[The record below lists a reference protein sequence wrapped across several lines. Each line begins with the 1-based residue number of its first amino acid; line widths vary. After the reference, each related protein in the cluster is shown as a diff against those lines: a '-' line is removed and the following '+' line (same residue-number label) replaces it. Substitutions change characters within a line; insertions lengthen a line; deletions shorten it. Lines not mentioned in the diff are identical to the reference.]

1 MKQNQKLWPTKSTM
15 MGQEKR
21 SKSLDVKLLKNVN
34 MNFQSFQ
41 GTGQEQK
48 EAPPSHKPLYP
59 AYEWQSRF
67 Q

>member
-1 MKQNQKLWPTKSTM
+1 M

-21 SKSLDVKLLKNVN
+21 SKSLDVKLFKNVN

-59 AYEWQSRF
+59 AYEWQSRVF
-67 Q
+67 

>member
-1 MKQNQKLWPTKSTM
+1 M

-21 SKSLDVKLLKNVN
+21 SKSLDVKLFKNVN

-41 GTGQEQK
+41 GTGQELK

-59 AYEWQSRF
+59 AYE
-67 Q
+67 